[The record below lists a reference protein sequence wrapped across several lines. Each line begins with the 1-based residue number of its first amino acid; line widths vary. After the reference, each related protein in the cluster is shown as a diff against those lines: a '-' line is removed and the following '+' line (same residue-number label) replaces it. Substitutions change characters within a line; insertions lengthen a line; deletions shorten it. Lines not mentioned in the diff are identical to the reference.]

1 MFVVCWLPQFIK
13 LYVRL
18 TVVVG
23 RKSPAITTLG
33 IEVNDSLLTLD
44 GVFETIHNVSAS
56 QLRSRNV
63 VNRFKNTIQSE

>member
-1 MFVVCWLPQFIK
+1 MFVVCWLTQFIT

-18 TVVVG
+18 TAEVG